1 VMPVRALL
9 WCNGQQ
15 PSSHVAEAL
24 LQAGSTPFGVDGGAD
39 KAARAGIVVEEVLG
53 DLDSV
58 ELGQWEGRTH
68 ELPDDSSS
76 DLAKSIALLIERG
89 YTEID
94 VVGSD
99 GGSTDHVLGNWAALC
114 EAPGGAR
121 IRLHHE
127 DAVTHRLH
135 PQDGGLEL
143 EIREGNEFSV
153 FALSPCSSVHLQ
165 GAEWNLDGEALSLS
179 TRGLHNRGT
188 GDVVRIQADGI
199 LALIV
204 PRGE

>member
-1 VMPVRALL
+1 MRALL

-15 PSSHVAEAL
+15 PSEHVVQAL
-24 LQAGSTPFGVDGGAD
+24 LHAGSTVFGVDGGAD
-39 KAARAGIVVEEVLG
+39 KAARAGITVEEVLG

-58 ELGQWEGRTH
+58 ELGQWEGRTY

-89 YTEID
+89 YTDIE

-99 GGSTDHVLGNWAALC
+99 GGSTGHVLGGWAALC

-121 IRLHHE
+121 IRVHHE
-127 DAVTHRLH
+127 DSITHRIH
-135 PQDGGLEL
+135 PQDGGTEFD
-143 EIREGNEFSV
+143 ISDGQEFSV
-153 FALSPCSSVHLQ
+153 FALSPCGGVHLQ
-165 GAEWNLDGEALSLS
+165 GAAWNLDGVPLGLS

-188 GDVVRIQADGI
+188 GEVVRISADGI
-199 LALIV
+199 LAVII
-204 PRGE
+204 PRGG

>member
-1 VMPVRALL
+1 MRALL

-15 PSSHVAEAL
+15 PSEHVVQAL
-24 LQAGSTPFGVDGGAD
+24 LHAGSTVFGVDGGAD
-39 KAARAGIVVEEVLG
+39 KAARAGIAVEEVLG

-58 ELGQWEGRTH
+58 ELDQWEGRTH

-89 YTEID
+89 YADID

-99 GGSTDHVLGNWAALC
+99 GGSTGHVLGGWAALC
-114 EAPGGAR
+114 EAPGGAQIR
-121 IRLHHE
+121 IHHE
-127 DAVTHRLH
+127 DSITHRIH
-135 PQDGGLEL
+135 PQDGGTEFD
-143 EIREGNEFSV
+143 IAEGQEFSV
-153 FALSPCSSVHLQ
+153 FALSPCRGVHLQ
-165 GAEWNLDGEALSLS
+165 GAAWNLDGVPLGLS

-188 GDVVRIQADGI
+188 GEVVRISADGI
-199 LALIV
+199 LAVII